1 MYKLILWYVYVIEK
15 KINGKD
21 VQSIFRFIKC
31 VLFKICG
38 INHIYFPLLLK
49 T

>member
-15 KINGKD
+15 KIMGKMYRVFLD
-21 VQSIFRFIKC
+21 LLS

-38 INHIYFPLLLK
+38 INHNYFPLLLK

>member
-15 KINGKD
+15 KKLMGKMYRVFLD
-21 VQSIFRFIKC
+21 LLS